1 MEAGKKIQLTNHVQH
16 SQKKKEWEEK
26 AFQISCYCI
35 YHTCPISIKKK
46 KKANPNSM
54 KIQNYK
60 HSSILNGCFEVQ
72 YSES

>member
-46 KKANPNSM
+46 KKSQSKFDENS
-54 KIQNYK
+54 K
-60 HSSILNGCFEVQ
+60 L
-72 YSES
+72 